1 MTKNCCMSKRQFRFN
16 WRNIYV
22 VLKCLNALFTGHR
35 PWAVTLLS
43 SESFLVLLLLSP
55 HTRSQLACKQSIY
68 SGDTVKSRCARGTRE
83 EIPWP
88 LAASLLAHMFAQGE
102 LAHELVLNL
111 LWLREKMRYC
121 LQSPPAGKERENEVF
136 ITKHKAFS
144 LWAGN
149 WTYGTI
155 LILNEDLLSSL

>member
-1 MTKNCCMSKRQFRFN
+1 MCLRDNSDLID

-22 VLKCLNALFTGHR
+22 VLKCWNALFTGHR

-55 HTRSQLACKQSIY
+55 RTLSQLACKQALY
-68 SGDTVKSRCARGTRE
+68 SGDIVKSRRARGTRE

-88 LAASLLAHMFAQGE
+88 LAASLLAHMFAREE
-102 LAHELVLNL
+102 LAHRLALNL
-111 LWLREKMRYC
+111 LWLRGKIRYC
-121 LQSPPAGKERENEVF
+121 SQSPPAGKETESEVF
-136 ITKHKAFS
+136 IMKHKAFS

-155 LILNEDLLSSL
+155 LILNEDLLSSW